1 MRVLATVLLM
11 MSLLAMSVAAAS
23 ADITRPPCSA
33 QIRADDMCYAA
44 GLPGGTAETVKKP
57 GFCFICLAPIDG
69 TDELP
74 QPGSPIRADA
84 GPVLRG
90 DAIWAAPWRPPRA

>member
-11 MSLLAMSVAAAS
+11 MSLLAMSIAAAS
-23 ADITRPPCSA
+23 ADITRPLCSA

-44 GLPGGTAETVKKP
+44 GLPGSTAETVKKP

-74 QPGSPIRADA
+74 RPGSPIHADA
-84 GPVLRG
+84 GPALQG

>member
-11 MSLLAMSVAAAS
+11 MSLLAMSVTVAS
-23 ADITRPPCSA
+23 ADITRPPCSS
-33 QIRADDMCYAA
+33 QVRADDMCYAV

-57 GFCFICLAPIDG
+57 GFCFICLAPIEG
-69 TDELP
+69 TGDLP
-74 QPGSPIRADA
+74 PQGSAIHADTGA
-84 GPVLRG
+84 ALRG